1 MPQILKE
8 LLYISMVCAARG
20 NLPVTSDLTGLEP
33 LPFGENNT
41 KIILKIVLNQ
51 AESVRNDKI

>member
-1 MPQILKE
+1 MI
-8 LLYISMVCAARG
+8 CAARG
-20 NLPVTSDLTGLEP
+20 NLTVTSDLTGLEP
-33 LPFGENNT
+33 LPFGENNI